1 MKLLGIVILL
11 VLALVGMFA
20 LLNWQ
25 ALSVPVALSLL
36 VGVVDMPLGLMLLA
50 ALVLLVALIW
60 TALDLRALASHR
72 SAVTGRPSRWVWPFA
87 VLLGSQITL
96 GAFVAGLD
104 AGRIY
109 NTWPM
114 MNGTWIPRGLN
125 ELSPVWSNA
134 VDNPVA
140 VQFLHRWLA
149 VVVAVAALAVAAQLF
164 RAGARGYAIAVEA
177 AVGAQFLL
185 GVLTLLH
192 SVPVALG
199 VAHQT
204 GAVVLLVVT
213 VAAAHWSLGGARRL
227 VTP

>member
-1 MKLLGIVILL
+1 MSS
-11 VLALVGMFA
+11 ASRFA
-20 LLNWQ
+20 
-25 ALSVPVALSLL
+25 
-36 VGVVDMPLGLMLLA
+36 
-50 ALVLLVALIW
+50 W
-60 TALDLRALASHR
+60 TAS
-72 SAVTGRPSRWVWPFA
+72 PP
-87 VLLGSQITL
+87 
-96 GAFVAGLD
+96 
-104 AGRIY
+104 
-109 NTWPM
+109 
-114 MNGTWIPRGLN
+114 
-125 ELSPVWSNA
+125 LSPVWSNA

-177 AVGAQFLL
+177 AVVAQFLL

-199 VAHQT
+199 VAHPT

>member
-1 MKLLGIVILL
+1 MTAPASGQSGPFPALPAHAGIGLKPQHYEA
-11 VLALVGMFA
+11 VLDA
-20 LLNWQ
+20 Q
-25 ALSVPVALSLL
+25 AQP
-36 VGVVDMPLGLMLLA
+36 
-50 ALVLLVALIW
+50 
-60 TALDLRALASHR
+60 
-72 SAVTGRPSRWVWPFA
+72 GRPAWVEVHPQNYFCD
-87 VLLGSQITL
+87 G
-96 GAFVAGLD
+96 G
-104 AGRIY
+104 
-109 NTWPM
+109 P
-114 MNGTWIPRGLN
+114 P
-125 ELSPVWSNA
+125 
-134 VDNPVA
+134 
-140 VQFLHRWLA
+140 HRWLA